1 MSTIN
6 MQADILAE
14 IYFKKTSEGGRA
26 TNIKGNAPDSSYGC
40 SLFIANEGFECRL
53 IIGNRLFELGKHYV
67 MQIKF
72 MHSNDAISKLFINT
86 CFRLWEGKIIAT
98 GRVIKILR

>member
-1 MSTIN
+1 

-14 IYFKKTSEGGRA
+14 VYFKKTREGGRA
-26 TNIKGNAPDSSYGC
+26 TNIKGTSSDSSYGC

-53 IIGNRLFELGKHYV
+53 IIGNQLYELGKHYLI
-67 MQIKF
+67 QIKF
-72 MHSNDAISKLFINT
+72 MRSTVALSKLTINSS
-86 CFRLWEGKIIAT
+86 FLLWEGKIIAT